1 MLLGGVLREKKA
13 PFRRNTVLSVLAGHA
28 HEEHGC
34 GIGHSGEFTAALIFF
49 QGRKLK
55 SSLSDLH

>member
-1 MLLGGVLREKKA
+1 MMLGGVLREKKA

-49 QGRKLK
+49 RVE
-55 SSLSDLH
+55 S